1 MSLKLSPLPAW
12 RRRFSGETEEEL
24 GCPLPSTSVLRDRRS
39 PVPFASPLSSAFET
53 SRGSAPRGH
62 SNHLA
67 RPPERLAEGLSL
79 SMVLERS
86 WGPSNGF

>member
-1 MSLKLSPLPAW
+1 MSLKLSPLPPW
-12 RRRFSGETEEEL
+12 KRRFSGETEEL
-24 GCPLPSTSVLRDRRS
+24 GCLLPSTAVLRDRRS
-39 PVPFASPLSSAFET
+39 PVPFRSPLSSAFET

-79 SMVLERS
+79 SMVRESS

>member
-1 MSLKLSPLPAW
+1 MSLKLSPLPPW
-12 RRRFSGETEEEL
+12 KRRFSGETEKL
-24 GCPLPSTSVLRDRRS
+24 GCLLPSTSVLRDRRS
-39 PVPFASPLSSAFET
+39 PVPFRSPLSSAFET
-53 SRGSAPRGH
+53 SQGTRGD